1 MGVLVLVI
9 IGVFLSSR
17 VIEEIRE
24 RNLPCNTILIH
35 VTKVLVFQTI
45 W

>member
-1 MGVLVLVI
+1 MDVLVI
-9 IGVFLSSR
+9 VIDVFLSSR
-17 VIEEIRE
+17 IVEEVRE
-24 RNLPCNTILIH
+24 WNLPCNTILIH